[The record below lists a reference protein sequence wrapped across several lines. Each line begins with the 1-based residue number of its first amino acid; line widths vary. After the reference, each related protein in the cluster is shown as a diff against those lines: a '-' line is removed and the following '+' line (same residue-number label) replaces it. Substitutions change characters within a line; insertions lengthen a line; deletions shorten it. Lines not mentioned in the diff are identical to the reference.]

1 MKNLE
6 YYLSLNYPMVILEDT
21 EEGGFVVSFPDL
33 KGCLTCGETVELA
46 VANAKDAK
54 KEWLIASLEEKRE
67 IPEPS
72 DNYFPAYSH

>member
-6 YYLSLNYPMVILEDT
+6 YYLSLNYPMVIFEDT

-33 KGCLTCGETVELA
+33 KGCLTCGETIESA

-54 KEWLIASLEEKRE
+54 KEWLIASLEDNRE